1 MRGLVLIAGLMATA
15 AAPWPAQ
22 ALRLPASEVPLPL
35 ARPDPADVTG
45 AILAQPPALGMKADP
60 LALRRAADPLARGLD
75 ALGEA
80 DIEAARSIRDGLPDG
95 SLDRA
100 ILTWALA
107 SGGFAAVTAGELQAA
122 MSELADWPGIDAIE
136 RNRERA
142 LLRGPTEPQ
151 AIVDAFAKEP
161 PLTLEGKLAL
171 ARAHRK
177 LGDEASAVAVLSPI
191 WRTAKLDAATETRLI
206 AEFGAMLPREEHR
219 VRIETMLHG
228 ERTQSALRLA
238 PLAGAEALA
247 KAWAA
252 VIRGEKNAGALLDA
266 VPEAERG
273 SAFVFAKARWLR
285 RGGKFVEAAETML
298 SVRRDAQDLA
308 DPDAWWVERRVLSRE
323 MLDLDRPDL
332 AYAIAAAHSAESPA
346 MAADAEFHAGWYAL
360 AFLDQP
366 QTALGHFE
374 RISSLTSGAISLSRA
389 WYWMGRAMEAGA
401 PGDAGVAYEQAAAF
415 GTAFYGQLAA
425 AKLGREAVPVAVPRP
440 APHER
445 FAFARRPVVAA
456 IRRLE
461 EAGHGRRAE
470 ALYRGLAAD
479 LASPDEIALL
489 AAMAERRGDHT
500 LALRVGK
507 IAAARGIEVGALAHP
522 VGAIP
527 PDAEVSGAG
536 EALAYAI
543 ARQESEFNAGAVSGA
558 GARGLLQLLPGTAR
572 EMARG
577 AGLAYSPA
585 RLTTDAAYNATLGAA
600 FLADQLG
607 RFDGSYVLTFA
618 GYNAGPGRAREWVKR
633 YGDPRGAEIEAV
645 VDWIERIPFTETRN
659 YVQRVME
666 NYQVYKM
673 RLTGRT
679 DIARDLVAGR

>member
-1 MRGLVLIAGLMATA
+1 MRGIVLLATLMATA
-15 AAPWPAQ
+15 AVPAQ
-22 ALRLPASEVPLPL
+22 ALRLPAAEVPLPS
-35 ARPDPADVTG
+35 ARPDPADITG
-45 AILAQPPALGMKADP
+45 AIVPDPPTLGMEIDART
-60 LALRRAADPLARGLD
+60 LRLAADPLARGLD
-75 ALGEA
+75 ALGGTE
-80 DIEAARSIRDGLPDG
+80 IETARAIRDGLPAG

-107 SGGFAAVTAGELQAA
+107 SGGFSAVGAD
-122 MSELADWPGIDAIE
+122 ELAAAQAELDGWPGLDAIE

-142 LLRGPTEPQ
+142 LARLPSEPQ
-151 AIVDAFAKEP
+151 AILEAFAGRP
-161 PLTLEGKLAL
+161 PLTLEGKLLL
-171 ARAHRK
+171 ARAHRL
-177 LGDEASAVAVLSPI
+177 LGDEAAAAALIAPI
-191 WRTAKLDAATETRLI
+191 WRAQRLDGVTETRLI
-206 AEFGAMLPREEHR
+206 AEFGALLSREDHR
-219 VRIETMLHG
+219 VRMETMLHD
-228 ERTQSALRLA
+228 ERAQSALRLA

-247 KAWAA
+247 RAWNTVNRGDRTAA
-252 VIRGEKNAGALLDA
+252 TLLEA
-266 VPEAERG
+266 VPEEQRS
-273 SAFVFAKARWLR
+273 SAYLFAKARYLR
-285 RGGKFVEAAETML
+285 RGGRFVEAAETML
-298 SVRRDAQDLA
+298 SVRRDAQDVV

-323 MLDLDRPDL
+323 MLDIGRPDL

-360 AFLDQP
+360 SFLEQP
-366 QTALGHFE
+366 ETALVHFE
-374 RISSLTSGAISLSRA
+374 RIAALTSGAISQSRA
-389 WYWMGRAMEAGA
+389 YYWMARAMEAGA
-401 PGDAGVAYEQAAAF
+401 PGDAGATYEKAAAF
-415 GTAFYGQLAA
+415 GTAFYGQIAA
-425 AKLGREAVPVAVPRP
+425 GKLGRQTIPVAEPQP
-440 APHER
+440 APFER
-445 FAFARRPVVAA
+445 MAFARRPVVAA

-461 EAGHGRRAE
+461 EVGHGGRAE
-470 ALYRGLAAD
+470 ALYRGLAAE
-479 LASPDEIALL
+479 LTSPREIALL
-489 AAMAERRGDHT
+489 AAMSERRGDHT

-507 IAAARGIEVGALAHP
+507 IAASRGLDVGALAHP

-527 PDAEVSGAG
+527 PEAEISDAG

-543 ARQESEFNAGAVSGA
+543 ARQESEFNASAVSSA

-572 EMARG
+572 DMARG

-618 GYNAGPGRAREWVKR
+618 GYNAGPGRARDWIER
-633 YGDPRGAEIEAV
+633 YGDPRGADIAAV
-645 VDWIERIPFTETRN
+645 VDWVERIPFTETRN